1 MANEINIVV
10 SAQVGDATKGLT
22 QVQKSLSKVP
32 AELTKVQ
39 ARINDMVGANERM
52 VKSVKSSASAFQ
64 DFDRAKNEVD
74 KLRSSLDP
82 AYAATLRYEK
92 AVESLDQALEMGVIS
107 QMEYNTTISQLKAS
121 SAIAVR
127 GIDRTA
133 KSLRATQN
141 QFNSTAVATNKWAKG
156 ALQQAGYQVG
166 DFAVQIGGGQ
176 NAMQAFAQQGS
187 QLAGI
192 FGPMGAV
199 IGAAIAIFGG
209 IAAASQRASKA
220 ADETTESIVSLSSAF
235 SKLERI
241 DAIKAAE
248 NLSAPAQAAAK
259 EYSVLLDAM
268 QAVAMEERA
277 SAISDILSDIAPLD
291 AISELQSQ
299 LEAIKPTKDLLV
311 YQSQFMD
318 TSEGLKKLT
327 AEQERLVSA
336 IDSEAELRGIILS
349 TQGKT
354 REEAARNLQDAI
366 ASLKAMGRLTPELR
380 SQLIAYG
387 EQAGLLSTIE
397 STVEGVSESTEEAAE
412 QSKKFADDM
421 QRAANAVMGINTTAF
436 SKLQQLQAEL
446 RGRTRG
452 LGDNE
457 IRVMQAARAAEMAA
471 KEAGVDSALE
481 LAAISS
487 EAARIER
494 QIIAAE
500 EGLAGFNTTASTS
513 TAAVKKIANTVSVEL
528 TPAMKRAAAVGD
540 MVGNSM
546 ETAMM
551 SIVDGTKSVK
561 DAFKSMASEIIKELY
576 RIFVVKKIT
585 GLISGFIAD
594 PAMFGGLGG
603 TSPVNGSV
611 MPTMR
616 PSGVRAMGGQVT
628 GNKAYMVGERGP
640 EMIVPSRNSHVVP
653 NNQMGGGGV
662 TVVQN
667 INVSTGVQQTVRT
680 EIKTLMPQIADA
692 AKAAVAD
699 AKLRGGSYG
708 RSFA

>member
-1 MANEINIVV
+1 MANNINIVV
-10 SAQVGDATKGLT
+10 SAQVGDATKGLM
-22 QVQKSLSKVP
+22 QVQQQVQRTDRQIQKS
-32 AELTKVQ
+32 TK
-39 ARINDMVGANERM
+39 ALKD
-52 VKSVKSSASAFQ
+52 SA
-64 DFDRAKNEVD
+64 
-74 KLRSSLDP
+74 
-82 AYAATLRYEK
+82 
-92 AVESLDQALEMGVIS
+92 
-107 QMEYNTTISQLKAS
+107 
-121 SAIAVR
+121 
-127 GIDRTA
+127 
-133 KSLRATQN
+133 N

-166 DFAVQIGGGQ
+166 DFAVQLGGGQ

-209 IAAASQRASKA
+209 LAAASQRASEA
-220 ADETTESIVSLSSAF
+220 SDEATESIGNLSSAF

-248 NLSAPAQAAAK
+248 NLSLPARRAVE
-259 EYSVLLDAM
+259 EYSDLLDAM

-277 SAISDILSDIAPLD
+277 SAISDILGDIAPLD
-291 AISELQSQ
+291 KIAELQSQ
-299 LEAIKPTKDLLV
+299 LEAVSANRDFVIN
-311 YQSQFMD
+311 QSQFMD
-318 TSEGLKKLT
+318 ASEGLKKLT
-327 AEQERLVSA
+327 AEQMRLMSA
-336 IDSEAELRGIILS
+336 IDDEAELRGIILS
-349 TQGKT
+349 TQGRT
-354 REEAARNLQDAI
+354 RQEASQNLQAAI

-380 SQLIAYG
+380 KQLIAYG
-387 EQAGLLSTIE
+387 EQAGILNVVE
-397 STVEGVSESTEEAAE
+397 STVKSVNDAVEETTQAVIAQSDSYIGQDAIFRSLAARQANMAALANDMKQALQDQNKFLSDEDALMSQIVVKANVIDLSVSGAAE
-412 QSKKFADDM
+412 QSKTFANEM
-421 QRAANAVMGINTTAF
+421 QRAANAVMGINVSAF
-436 SKLQQLQAEL
+436 SKLEQLQAEL

-500 EGLAGFNTTASTS
+500 SGLLRFNETAGAS
-513 TAAVKKIANTVSVEL
+513 ANAVRNVGSVVDIEL

-546 ETAMM
+546 EAAMM

-561 DAFKSMASEIIKELY
+561 DAFKSMASEVIKELY

-640 EMIVPSRNSHVVP
+640 EMVVPSRNSHVVP

-680 EIKTLMPQIADA
+680 EIRTLMPQIAEA
-692 AKAAVAD
+692 AKSAVAD